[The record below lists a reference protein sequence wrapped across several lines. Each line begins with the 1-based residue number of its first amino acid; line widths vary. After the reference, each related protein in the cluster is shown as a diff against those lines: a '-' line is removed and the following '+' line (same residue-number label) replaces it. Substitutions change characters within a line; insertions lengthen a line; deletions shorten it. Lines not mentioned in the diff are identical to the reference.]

1 MRRFFNILLGGLAMI
16 AVALLSAFLT
26 MRLVIHGRE
35 VEVPNV
41 AGLTVAEASSLA
53 SGLGLNVNLEN
64 QFYSTVTPSGRVL
77 SQSPAPGTKVRR
89 EWVLRI
95 TESIGPQR
103 VSVPNVVGETEREA
117 SVTIRRLSLNLGTVA
132 YIPAPGPAGIVLS
145 QTPTPDAAGVD
156 GPRVS
161 LLVSE
166 RVPVMRTRLATTD
179 AAAGASDAANG
190 ANGDPLDGTNGNPG
204 GGSPSDGSPSDGNY
218 RDGTTRI
225 ADAVVQVAPGSS
237 SASSAAIAAANNAV
251 IGSALRS
258 TSNGIGVVSG
268 EVAPA
273 YVMPNLIGLS
283 LSAASAR
290 VAAMGL
296 RIASMESV
304 PNRIRPVAPVGPIS
318 SLGATS
324 SGQPAPIRPIA
335 PVGPITLSDTVVAQ
349 SPVAGH
355 RVTKNDAIRITLT
368 H

>member
-1 MRRFFNILLGGLAMI
+1 MRSFFNILLGGLAMI
-16 AVALLSAFLT
+16 AVALLSAFVT

-41 AGLTVAEASSLA
+41 AGLTVAEASSMA
-53 SGLGLNVNLEN
+53 KQLGLNVNLEN

-95 TESIGPQR
+95 TESIGPQK
-103 VSVPNVVGETEREA
+103 VSVPNVVGQTEREA
-117 SVTIRRLSLNLGTVA
+117 SVTIRRLALNLGTVA

-166 RVPVMRTRLATTD
+166 PLPVARVRPGANISPEDDTNDSSSGDTMSTGSPDNSATRIGD
-179 AAAGASDAANG
+179 AAVQ
-190 ANGDPLDGTNGNPG
+190 
-204 GGSPSDGSPSDGNY
+204 
-218 RDGTTRI
+218 TTQ
-225 ADAVVQVAPGSS
+225 DSFNTAPGSE
-237 SASSAAIAAANNAV
+237 SAAGGAA

-258 TSNGIGVVSG
+258 SGNRIGSAQA
-268 EVAPA
+268 ETAAPA
-273 YVMPNLIGLS
+273 YVMPDLIGLS

-296 RIASMESV
+296 RITSVESV
-304 PNRIRPVAPVGPIS
+304 PNRIRSIAPIGPIS
-318 SLGATS
+318 APGATHN
-324 SGQPAPIRPIA
+324 GQPAPIRPIA

-349 SPVAGH
+349 SPAPGH
-355 RVTKNDAIRITLT
+355 RVTNNDAIHITLS

>member
-1 MRRFFNILLGGLAMI
+1 MRSFFNILLGGLAMI
-16 AVALLSAFLT
+16 AVALLSAFIT

-53 SGLGLNVNLEN
+53 LRLGLNVNLEN

-95 TESIGPQR
+95 TESIGPQK
-103 VSVPNVVGETEREA
+103 VSVPNVVGQTEREA
-117 SVTIRRLSLNLGTVA
+117 SVTIRRLALNLGTVA
-132 YIPAPGPAGIVLS
+132 YIPAPGPTGIVLS

-166 RVPVMRTRLATTD
+166 PLPVVRPRPAVGSSGGDTSGDASRNDVSSSSGDPNEFATRITD
-179 AAAGASDAANG
+179 AGVQTPAGSFNIASGAGTGSPPAAAAGAAI
-190 ANGDPLDGTNGNPG
+190 GT
-204 GGSPSDGSPSDGNY
+204 
-218 RDGTTRI
+218 
-225 ADAVVQVAPGSS
+225 
-237 SASSAAIAAANNAV
+237 
-251 IGSALRS
+251 ALRS
-258 TSNGIGVVSG
+258 SGNNIGAQAESAV
-268 EVAPA
+268 PA
-273 YVMPNLIGLS
+273 YVMPDLIGLS

-296 RIASMESV
+296 RITSVESV
-304 PNRIRPVAPVGPIS
+304 PNRIRSIAPIGSIS
-318 SLGATS
+318 PPSATHN
-324 SGQPAPIRPIA
+324 GQPAPIRPIA

-349 SPVAGH
+349 SPTPGH
-355 RVTKNDAIRITLT
+355 RVTKNDAIHITLS